1 MGPSMDLFRA
11 PVSGSAEER
20 SITRIVTGESRHT
33 EIRELDAILAADEH
47 VRGLDV
53 AMDNAATVS
62 YAQGDRYLGGP
73 IAGGWDGI
81 LPLESAFSSDWPSI
95 NSITR

>member
-1 MGPSMDLFRA
+1 MDLFRA

-33 EIRELDAILAADEH
+33 EIRELDAILAVDEH

-73 IAGGWDGI
+73 IAGGWEWNTALGERFFERLALDQFHTQIG
-81 LPLESAFSSDWPSI
+81 S
-95 NSITR
+95 